1 MSNNESATV
10 RIHDAQTE
18 PRGNKGFTAM
28 KTAYLGGGSGGG
40 ALGRGL
46 AILDFI
52 LRLAAIIAALAATIT
67 MGTTNQTLNF
77 FTQFFQFRARYYD
90 LPAFSFFVAANA
102 VASAYLVLSLP
113 FSVISIVRP
122 QATGVKFLLIALDTV
137 VLALTMAGAGAAA
150 AIVYLAHQGNNK
162 TNWVA
167 ICQQFGSFCQRVSG
181 AVVASFIAAFIFM
194 ILVILSAASLKRRN

>member
-1 MSNNESATV
+1 MAHHESA
-10 RIHDAQTE
+10 
-18 PRGNKGFTAM
+18 M
-28 KTAYLGGGSGGG
+28 KVGGVMGGDGGGV
-40 ALGRGL
+40 ARGF

-52 LRLAAIIAALAATIT
+52 LRIAGIVAALAAAIT

-102 VASAYLVLSLP
+102 VASAYLVLSMP
-113 FSVISIVRP
+113 FSLVTIVRP
-122 QATGVKFLLIALDTV
+122 QATGVKFLLLVLDTV
-137 VLALTMAGAGAAA
+137 ALALTTAGAGAAT
-150 AIVYLAHQGNNK
+150 AIVYLAHQGNTK

-181 AVVASFIAAFIFM
+181 AVVASFIAAVIFM
-194 ILVILSAASLKRRN
+194 ILIILSAASLKRRSL